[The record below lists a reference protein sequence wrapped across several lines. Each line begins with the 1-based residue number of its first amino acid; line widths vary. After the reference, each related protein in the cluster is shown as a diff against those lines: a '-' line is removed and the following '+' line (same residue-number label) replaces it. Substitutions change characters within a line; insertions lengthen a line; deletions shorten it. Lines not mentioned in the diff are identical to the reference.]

1 MSTYSVAEARNGLP
15 RLIDKALAGER
26 VVITRRGQV
35 VAELNPAR
43 DDSRKDHRASLE
55 WLAERRKTRPSLP
68 RPSLE
73 ILQEMKDETLW

>member
-1 MSTYSVAEARNGLP
+1 MSSYSIAEARSGLP

-26 VVITRRGQV
+26 VVITRRGQA
-35 VAELNPAR
+35 VAEINPTR
-43 DDSRKDHRASLE
+43 DESKKNPRAGLE

-73 ILQEMKDETLW
+73 ILQEMKDEKPW